1 MEPSFNHIF
10 IMSYS
15 ALQLWYVLQVRF
27 HWQRF
32 LAAFRMIT
40 WLRACHIW
48 KKSRFRRCVSYFY
61 ITQSKITHTHR
72 AVTNNHCHIVF
83 KCIHQLSLSTGRKMH
98 SKLKNTNL
106 LKCSLLFSTHH
117 QSWCTFIA
125 ETHLLFNSINQQHRC
140 CTA

>member
-1 MEPSFNHIF
+1 VHCNCDMFSRFGFIDKGFLQHSEWSPDSEHVTSGRRADSGDVFHIF
-10 IMSYS
+10 ISHK
-15 ALQLWYVLQVRF
+15 V
-27 HWQRF
+27 
-32 LAAFRMIT
+32 
-40 WLRACHIW
+40 
-48 KKSRFRRCVSYFY
+48 KS
-61 ITQSKITHTHR
+61 HTHR

-140 CTA
+140 CTP